1 MKIRRLFTLLLAAL
15 LLLSCARAACADLPD
30 MPDPVHVQFDKIDP
44 PPMDD
49 MRTLAKEGDARAMFI
64 LGDMYE
70 KQKGGLKKDWTKA
83 RKWFQDAAIHGMN
96 YAFIRL
102 AVMAQHDKH
111 PQEAWQWYSLAI
123 IGFKE
128 QTGPDSKATLAYVIK
143 ARKALVK
150 AAKLSYQDISAAR
163 AKIYA
168 WQDMRDAK
176 LSGENATQHTAAID
190 ANEFKL
196 NQ

>member
-1 MKIRRLFTLLLAAL
+1 MKTRRIFALLLAIAL
-15 LLLSCARAACADLPD
+15 TLSLAHTARADLPD
-30 MPDPVHVQFDKIDP
+30 MPDPVHVKFNKTDP

-49 MRTLAKEGDARAMFI
+49 MRTLAKGGDTRAMFI

-83 RKWFQDAAIHGMN
+83 RKWFQNAAIHGMN

-102 AVMAQHDKH
+102 AAMAKHDKH
-111 PQEAWQWYSLAI
+111 PQEAWQWYTLAVQ
-123 IGFKE
+123 GFNE
-128 QTGPDSKATLAYVIK
+128 QNSPDSAATLRYVIT

-150 AAKLSYQDISAAR
+150 TAKLSYQDLNASR
-163 AKIYA
+163 AQMNA
-168 WQDMRDAK
+168 WQNMRDQK
-176 LSGENATQHTAAID
+176 LSGENTSQHTASIQAG
-190 ANEFKL
+190 EFKL